1 MISPP
6 SEKTD
11 QKANATQNSD
21 LEGLPTFKKKLKVR
35 VKLDDAL
42 SMQSRNVSQT
52 QVDNYKD

>member
-6 SEKTD
+6 SEKID
-11 QKANATQNSD
+11 QKTNPAPNSD